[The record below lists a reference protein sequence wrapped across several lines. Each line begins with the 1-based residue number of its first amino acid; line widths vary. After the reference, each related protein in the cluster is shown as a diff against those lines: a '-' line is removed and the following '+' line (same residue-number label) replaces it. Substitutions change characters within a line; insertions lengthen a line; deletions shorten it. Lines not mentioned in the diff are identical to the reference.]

1 MLRHSMFSD
10 SYLSH
15 RNGSDQPVTHVSD
28 GSLALS
34 PANRNGHKV
43 VLSRSGSRTWWE
55 TGWQLRR

>member
-15 RNGSDQPVTHVSD
+15 RNGSDHPVTPVSD
-28 GSLALS
+28 GSLALL
-34 PANRNGHKV
+34 PANRNGNRII
-43 VLSRSGSRTWWE
+43 LCRSGSRTWWE